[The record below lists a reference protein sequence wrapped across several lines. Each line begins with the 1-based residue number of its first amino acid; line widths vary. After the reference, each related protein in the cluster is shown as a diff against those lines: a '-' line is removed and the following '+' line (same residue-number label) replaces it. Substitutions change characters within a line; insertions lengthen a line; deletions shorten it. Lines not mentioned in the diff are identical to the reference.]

1 VLSGKVALVTG
12 AGRGIGKA
20 IALAFARQGA
30 DVAVSD
36 IDGPAAESA
45 AGEIR
50 ALGRRAIAAV
60 GNVAD
65 PEESKR
71 MIDQAVAELGRLDI
85 LVNNAGIRRDKLLLG
100 MADADWDAVL
110 AVNLKGVFNC
120 TRAAL
125 RPMGKQR
132 FGRIINIAS
141 IVGITGNKGQANYAA
156 SKAGVIALTKSVAKE
171 MASRNITANAI
182 APGFI
187 ETDMTET
194 LPDEYKA
201 ALLAQ
206 IPMGRMGRADEVANV
221 AVFLASDLAN
231 YVTGHVIQV
240 DGGMAM

>member
-1 VLSGKVALVTG
+1 MLSGKVALVTG